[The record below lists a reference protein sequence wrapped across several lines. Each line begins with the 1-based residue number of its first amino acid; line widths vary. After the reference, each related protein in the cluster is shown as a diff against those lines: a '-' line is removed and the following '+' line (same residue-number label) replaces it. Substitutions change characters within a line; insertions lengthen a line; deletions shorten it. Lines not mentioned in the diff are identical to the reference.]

1 MILMGN
7 DMPVAEL
14 LGNMSLET
22 QVTIGGLVLL
32 FAMLTALIASN
43 RRNQREMEQLRA
55 EREMK
60 ARIEAL
66 MRKLEGKAMSRSGR
80 FIPAVA
86 RSRPVRRT
94 ADRQVPAARCSA
106 PVARKSRR

>member
-80 FIPAVA
+80 VIPAVA

-94 ADRQVPAARCSA
+94 ADRQVPAARTGK
-106 PVARKSRR
+106 PVVRKTGR